1 MNEQNDHIWM
11 HKKPET
17 VFDWLAIIAISI
29 ALYLMLGHLNVFA
42 GGIAKFLD
50 VVAPFASGIVIAYVL
65 DCIVRPV
72 QRYVMKENPKLRW
85 LSILIAYI
93 VAALII
99 TLLVSGAAGRFQHY
113 HVVHQPAAVHIQ
125 CAEPAGY
132 AAKPLWP

>member
-1 MNEQNDHIWM
+1 M
-11 HKKPET
+11 
-17 VFDWLAIIAISI
+17 
-29 ALYLMLGHLNVFA
+29 
-42 GGIAKFLD
+42 
-50 VVAPFASGIVIAYVL
+50 IAYVL

-99 TLLVSGAAGRFQHY
+99 TLLVSMGGAAGRFQHY
-113 HVVHQPAAVHIQ
+113 HAVHQPAAVHIQ

>member
-50 VVAPFASGIVIAYVL
+50 IAAPFASGIVIAYVL

-85 LSILIAYI
+85 LSILIAYYYA
-93 VAALII
+93 VGFHG
-99 TLLVSGAAGRFQHY
+99 GAAGRFQHY
-113 HVVHQPAAVHIQ
+113 HAVHQPAAVHIQ